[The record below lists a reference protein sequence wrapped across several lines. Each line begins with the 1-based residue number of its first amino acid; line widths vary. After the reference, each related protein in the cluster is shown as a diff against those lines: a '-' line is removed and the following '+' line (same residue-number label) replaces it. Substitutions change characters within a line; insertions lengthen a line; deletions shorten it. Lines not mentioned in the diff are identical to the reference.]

1 MKIHFNMIPIERK
14 NQELF
19 FSSSKI
25 KIKIK
30 KGKYLDAK
38 SKRVG
43 IIESGEIPSESP
55 LNNIFV

>member
-1 MKIHFNMIPIERK
+1 MIPIERK